1 MDPGHPDID
10 DPIDPKAECLGDER
24 SFLRDGQIRRTGR
37 DDRDPFVRISGGGS
51 DHDQIGLRVV
61 HGLGYLLPNG
71 SCLRLGRSRQQ
82 DGLHVGANESSS
94 HGDDLR
100 GRLPRPVDDLRLPR
114 SRFAPD
120 VGLDVVP
127 VENRHVVEPRRRL
140 VRRQLPGCDTPE
152 HLADA
157 MEVQGPNRSGSVVS
171 PSYARS
177 VGLDLRSTRQKFTR
191 LRLILTD
198 IPDAVVAFSGGV
210 DSSLL
215 AVAARDAI
223 GDAVTAVI
231 ADSPS
236 IPRRALTEAIEFAGR
251 HDIRLEV
258 VRTNEMEDP
267 RYRRNGADRCAFC
280 KEALTDA
287 VLSHPVFRDRTLLL
301 GVNVDDLG
309 DHRPGQ
315 RAARRRGARFPLAE
329 AGLEKGEVRALARE
343 MDLDTWDKPAAACL
357 ASRLAYGVPVSEEAL
372 KRIEQAEES
381 LRLLGLA
388 GDVRVRDQGQDLAR
402 IEVGSD
408 RFDHVM
414 THRIEIVDAMRAA
427 GFLYVTLD
435 LEGFRSGSHNLVIS
449 LERRS
454 T

>member
-1 MDPGHPDID
+1 
-10 DPIDPKAECLGDER
+10 
-24 SFLRDGQIRRTGR
+24 
-37 DDRDPFVRISGGGS
+37 
-51 DHDQIGLRVV
+51 
-61 HGLGYLLPNG
+61 
-71 SCLRLGRSRQQ
+71 
-82 DGLHVGANESSS
+82 
-94 HGDDLR
+94 
-100 GRLPRPVDDLRLPR
+100 
-114 SRFAPD
+114 
-120 VGLDVVP
+120 
-127 VENRHVVEPRRRL
+127 
-140 VRRQLPGCDTPE
+140 
-152 HLADA
+152 
-157 MEVQGPNRSGSVVS
+157 
-171 PSYARS
+171 

-191 LRLILTD
+191 LQLILTD

-236 IPRRALTEAIEFAGR
+236 IPRRELTEAIEFAGR

-258 VRTNEMEDP
+258 VRTSEMEDA

-315 RAARRRGARFPLAE
+315 RAAKRRGARFPLAE
-329 AGLEKGEVRALARE
+329 AGLQKAEVRALARE
-343 MDLDTWDKPAAACL
+343 MDLETWDKPAAACL
-357 ASRLAYGVPVSEEAL
+357 ASRLAYGVPVSEDAL

-414 THRIEIVDAMRAA
+414 THRVEIVDAMRAA
-427 GFLYVTLD
+427 GFRYVTLD
-435 LEGFRSGSHNLVIS
+435 LEGFRSGSHNLVIP
-449 LERRS
+449 LERRKTS
-454 T
+454 